1 MGKTGTLTVR
11 VVSDTKKFE
20 SGMDKTASKA
30 GKVGDKFESAG
41 RKMSVFATVPV
52 AAAMGFAAS
61 AASDLNE
68 TLSKSNTVFGKSAKT
83 IENWADGAVDDF
95 GQSKREALDA
105 ASTFG
110 NLFVQLG
117 IGADQA
123 AEMSMEMTEL
133 ASDFASFHN
142 ADITQ
147 VLEAQT
153 AAFRGE
159 YDALQRFV
167 PTINAATVEQR
178 ALEMTGKAAT
188 KELTAQEKA
197 LAVNKIMFENAGDAI
212 GDFDRTQDSAAN
224 QTRKAKAAME
234 DAAAELGT
242 ALLPIVAKAAGG
254 VADLAGA
261 FSDLPDGVQTAII
274 ALAGLLAA
282 AGPVMTVGG
291 KIANNW
297 AKVSSA
303 FDKGSI
309 AAFNAAGNW
318 KKLAV
323 QGGALAAATIAVT
336 KAVEAYGNEMD
347 EAASDGESAGKKII
361 GSFDAQKASADEF
374 AAEMNRL
381 TAAHNGLI
389 EDANNAKNPFL
400 KERFLEAAEAVAVTR
415 REMDTQWE
423 SAFKLRDELGITGD
437 EAIRMAVNEETMG
450 AAVDETTGEIDTQAA
465 AADELDQAVQRLT
478 DSTEE
483 LIGVHMSAEE
493 ATLAVTG
500 EFATLTETLKENG
513 STLDINTE
521 KGRANREQIVR
532 TADSILNHVTALA
545 EQGATTDEVTF
556 AMGAHIAQLKA
567 TMRQAGLSE
576 DEINSYIN
584 TLGLT
589 PDNIA
594 TVVQLHGTAE
604 AERALEHLSRLR
616 IAQIQAQVTGS
627 STAGHQLRHS
637 GGPVSKGTPYLVGR
651 AGHEELFVPDQS
663 GDIISGPK
671 TDQIL
676 SGMSGG
682 AVVGARGMG
691 ACMNV
696 QINVHGSVYGDRRA
710 LMGEIA
716 QAVRDGIPLPP
727 R

>member
-1 MGKTGTLTVR
+1 MGKSGTLTVR
-11 VVSDTKKFE
+11 VVSDTSKFE
-20 SGMDKTASKA
+20 SGMDKTAQKA
-30 GKVGDKFESAG
+30 GKVGDKFETAG

-52 AAAMGFAAS
+52 AAAMGFAAN

-178 ALEMTGKAAT
+178 ALEMTGKATT

-261 FSDLPDGVQTAII
+261 FSDLPDGVQTAIV
-274 ALAGLLAA
+274 ALAGLMAA

-297 AKVSSA
+297 GKVVTA

-347 EAASDGESAGKKII
+347 EAASDGESAGKKIV
-361 GSFDAQKASADEF
+361 GTFDATKASADEF

-381 TAAHNGLI
+381 TAAHNDLI
-389 EDANNAKNPFL
+389 DNANRAKNPFL
-400 KERFLEAAEAVAVTR
+400 KERYLEAAEAVAVTR
-415 REMDTQWE
+415 REMGTAWDA
-423 SAFKLRDELGITGD
+423 AFKLRDELGITGD
-437 EAIRMAVNEETMG
+437 EALQMALDQETMG
-450 AAVDETTGEIDTQAA
+450 AAVDDTTGEIDTQAA
-465 AADELDQAVQRLT
+465 AAEELDQAVQRLT

-493 ATLAVTG
+493 ATLAVTN

-513 STLDINTE
+513 ATLDLNTE

-532 TADSILNHVTALA
+532 TTDGILNHITALA
-545 EQGATTDEVTF
+545 EQGATTDEVNWVLNEHV
-556 AMGAHIAQLKA
+556 GQLKA

-576 DEINSYIN
+576 DEIDSYIN

-594 TVVQLHGTAE
+594 TIVQLHGTAE
-604 AERALEHLSRLR
+604 AERALEHLTRLR
-616 IAQIQAQVTGS
+616 TAQIRAQVTGS

-637 GGPVSKGTPYLVGR
+637 GGPVSKGVPYLVGR

-663 GDIISGPK
+663 GDIISGPR

-682 AVVGARGMG
+682 AVVGARGAG
-691 ACMNV
+691 GVNVTINV
-696 QINVHGSVYGDRRA
+696 QGSVYGDRRA
-710 LMGEIA
+710 LMGEIT
-716 QAVRDGIPLPP
+716 QAVRDGIPLP